1 MKNNNALIVC
11 EQCFAAI
18 KSREGNMPFINIS
31 VDPENKLESAC
42 SWCHED
48 GFDTLIKIQ
57 PCQTESQRQ
66 ITDEMIEELINVYES
81 NKDSLYEL
89 DAILDENGIL
99 DNGITDIHDTFEM
112 GYNNALQYVFSVLGI
127 KDYEII
133 K

>member
-1 MKNNNALIVC
+1 MTKQVTN
-11 EQCFAAI
+11 
-18 KSREGNMPFINIS
+18 
-31 VDPENKLESAC
+31 
-42 SWCHED
+42 
-48 GFDTLIKIQ
+48 
-57 PCQTESQRQ
+57 
-66 ITDEMIEELINVYES
+66 EMVERLINVYES

-127 KDYEII
+127 RDYEII

>member
-1 MKNNNALIVC
+1 MKHYEKQKMKCCVC
-11 EQCFAAI
+11 GKGE
-18 KSREGNMPFINIS
+18 M
-31 VDPENKLESAC
+31 
-42 SWCHED
+42 
-48 GFDTLIKIQ
+48 T
-57 PCQTESQRQ
+57 RQ
-66 ITDEMIEELINVYES
+66 ITDEMIEALINVYKS

-99 DNGITDIHDTFEM
+99 DDGITDIHDTFEM